1 MDKENEDKLRQE
13 IVALRGEVKQLRDV
27 VNLLLEM
34 VMEHDGEE
42 EFDSSLGDL
51 RSDRNDRL
59 QLGM

>member
-51 RSDRNDRL
+51 RYDRSDRL